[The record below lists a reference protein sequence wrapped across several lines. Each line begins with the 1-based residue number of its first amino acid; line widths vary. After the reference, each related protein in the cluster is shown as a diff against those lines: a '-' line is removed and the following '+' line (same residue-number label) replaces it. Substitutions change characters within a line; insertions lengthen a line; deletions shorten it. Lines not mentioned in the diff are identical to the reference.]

1 LLINFPAIGF
11 ISWFS
16 GRRWRSLCSTVA
28 EIENMTKSELLSFMD
43 VVSLNAASWW
53 ERCVWVELS
62 CRQFIKLVLSQV
74 SLQENF
80 LNVIW
85 LILLVVTWGALSTN
99 MEKQACQLLLE
110 LKDKVLKLKQV
121 STCWDV
127 CYKLICK

>member
-1 LLINFPAIGF
+1 
-11 ISWFS
+11 
-16 GRRWRSLCSTVA
+16 
-28 EIENMTKSELLSFMD
+28 
-43 VVSLNAASWW
+43 
-53 ERCVWVELS
+53 
-62 CRQFIKLVLSQV
+62 V